1 MENFLP
7 NIKWI
12 ITISYLLIVISCLLI
27 DERAKVKG
35 RTICVLCRLSRA
47 TTRPIEKCH
56 LWHKWNSKFR
66 HRVRPTETNTRPTD
80 HVAFRCHKSQ
90 TDSFVVGRKLFQ
102 TASYVGRAC
111 KLANDTLRFGQ
122 STQRYFHALSFHR
135 RVLPFFPYLKVTRR
149 FPRASKIFR
158 TNRPR
163 YDRFICHRIFYNV
176 VSIRMSIHC
185 SNSAIK

>member
-1 MENFLP
+1 M
-7 NIKWI
+7 
-12 ITISYLLIVISCLLI
+12 
-27 DERAKVKG
+27 
-35 RTICVLCRLSRA
+35 LCRLSRA

-80 HVAFRCHKSQ
+80 HVDFRCHKSQ

-111 KLANDTLRFGQ
+111 KLPNDTLRFGQ
-122 STQRYFHALSFHR
+122 STQRYFHALSIHR
-135 RVLPFFPYLKVTRR
+135 RVLPYLKVTRR
-149 FPRASKIFR
+149 FPRASLIIPLSSKIMRIHRAPAESSKISR

-163 YDRFICHRIFYNV
+163 YDRFICHRVFYNV
-176 VSIRMSIHC
+176 VPIRMSIHC
-185 SNSAIK
+185 GNSAIK

>member
-1 MENFLP
+1 M
-7 NIKWI
+7 
-12 ITISYLLIVISCLLI
+12 
-27 DERAKVKG
+27 
-35 RTICVLCRLSRA
+35 SRA

-56 LWHKWNSKFR
+56 LRHKWNSKFR

-111 KLANDTLRFGQ
+111 KLPNDTPRFGQ

-135 RVLPFFPYLKVTRR
+135 RVLLFFPYLKVTRR
-149 FPRASKIFR
+149 FPRASLIIPLPCKIVR
-158 TNRPR
+158 IHRAPAESSKISPTNRPR

-176 VSIRMSIHC
+176 DPLR
-185 SNSAIK
+185 